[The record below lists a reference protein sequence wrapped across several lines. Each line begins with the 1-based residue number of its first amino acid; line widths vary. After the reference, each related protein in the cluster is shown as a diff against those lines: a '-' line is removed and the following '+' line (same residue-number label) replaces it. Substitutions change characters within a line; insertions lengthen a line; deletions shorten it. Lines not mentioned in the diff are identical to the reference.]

1 MTGAAGST
9 EAGDAMYMYAT
20 DVYGG
25 VAAGLWRAT
34 ARAAASGM
42 KPAKTAVNKLLQER
56 RLTTTDG
63 QHEQGRRN
71 TTTTDRFAAKAH
83 EAVDT
88 IDERAQHAEREV
100 RSAAE
105 RTADQARQLHQQ
117 YADTAEQG
125 LRRATSY
132 LENNP
137 LAFVGIAFVAGVLLS
152 TMIRR

>member
-1 MTGAAGST
+1 
-9 EAGDAMYMYAT
+9 MYMYVT
-20 DVYGG
+20 DVCGD

-34 ARAAASGM
+34 ARAAASGT
-42 KPAKTAVNKLLQER
+42 KPAKTAVYKLKER
-56 RLTTTDG
+56 RMTTTDG
-63 QHEQGRRN
+63 QHEQGRKDT

-83 EAVDT
+83 ETVDT
-88 IDERAQHAEREV
+88 IAERAQRAEREV

-105 RTADQARQLHQQ
+105 RTAEQARQLREQ

-125 LRRATSY
+125 LRRAASY
-132 LENNP
+132 LESNP